1 MEINYHL
8 QGPDLENL
16 RRHLLLGLRRQRGGM
31 IRRLGIW
38 VFIGF
43 AVNFAMRS
51 YRQDDWN
58 VYHYVMW
65 LLPVTL
71 FFVALIWLPIW
82 QRSKYGQRWLEQY
95 AGNYLLNLTPA
106 GISYRAPDGRIS
118 FYAWPEI
125 VGFEAAN
132 TELYLYLRRDIA
144 IPIPCPALGDANDV
158 DNFIRKVRDYWS
170 SHPDNAGKTLP
181 AMAPTPHVIQLAA
194 LAGNL
199 LQATRLAFF
208 INYEPRAF
216 RVSLGIFLQL
226 LLLNL
231 LCIGIVDYVDAMPAP
246 EFNIYGL
253 NKFGITT
260 LLMLGGVAIIGNLT
274 LQRENM
280 LRLLVIISASQIV
293 IHTIYFSGWL
303 AAERWWPDLPQVLL
317 GLYVAAVVWTLAVV
331 FGILRRL
338 YPQPAPSLLFLLS
351 IYAFFTL
358 SLNGLLPSYRLYY
371 PAETEDDSSEY
382 EAANRLDVEDVFYRQ
397 TELLN
402 EELAALQD
410 QRQGKTDLYFVGFAG
425 QADERVFFNDVSLA
439 RNVLDRR
446 FNTAGRSLV
455 LVNNADTVYNAP
467 LANRHNL
474 EAVLQGIARRMDK
487 EEDVLFLYLSSH
499 GAQDHK
505 LSVSFWP
512 LRLNDLK
519 AEDLKTLLDNA
530 GIRNRVI
537 VVSACYSGGFL
548 DVLKDDNTLILTA
561 SSRDHV
567 SYGCGDF
574 TRYTYFGESYFAKAL
589 DKDASFI
596 SAFEEARR
604 LIEEREQNEA
614 LDQSGPQI
622 DVGRNIAG
630 ILENLEVDTAEP
642 GQSLAADLSFDQRV
656 RQGRRFEQDATARD
670 YEKKHVL
677 PAMSAALSKSLT
689 DCLSQHD
696 ANNEN
701 FTLVADILPDGGIN
715 NVDYQPATNTAAC
728 FGKALGGLSLPPLP
742 EELSSLPVFYEM
754 VFAD

>member
-1 MEINYHL
+1 MEINYQL
-8 QGPDLENL
+8 QGPDLDKL
-16 RRHLLLGLRRQRGGM
+16 REHLLQNLRRQRGGM
-31 IRRLGIW
+31 IRRLSIW
-38 VFIGF
+38 VVIGF
-43 AVNFAMRS
+43 AVNVVTRS
-51 YRQDDWN
+51 YRQDDWT
-58 VYHYVMW
+58 VYHYFMW
-65 LLPVTL
+65 LLPITL
-71 FFVALIWLPIW
+71 FFVALIWLSFW
-82 QRSKYGQRWLEQY
+82 QRSRYGQRWLEQY

-106 GISYRAPDGRIS
+106 GLSYRAPDGRVS

-125 VGFEAAN
+125 VGFEASDA
-132 TELYLYLRRDIA
+132 ELYLYLRRDIA
-144 IPIPCPALGDANDV
+144 IPVPCPALGEPADV
-158 DNFIRKVRDYWS
+158 DNFIQTVRGYWS

-181 AMAPTPHVIQLAA
+181 ALAPTPHVIQLAA

-208 INYEPRAF
+208 MNYEPRSF

-260 LLMLGGVAIIGNLT
+260 LLMLGGTAIIGNLT
-274 LQRENM
+274 LRRENM

-293 IHTIYFSGWL
+293 IHTVYFSSWL
-303 AAERWWPDLPQVLL
+303 AAEHWWPDVPQLLL
-317 GLYVAAVVWTLAVV
+317 GLYVAAAVWTLAAV

-371 PAETEDDSSEY
+371 PAEAEDDSAEY

-397 TELLN
+397 PELLN
-402 EELAALQD
+402 EELAALHD
-410 QRQGKTDLYFVGFAG
+410 QRKGKTDLYFVGFAG

-474 EAVLQGIARRMDK
+474 EAVLQGIAQRMDK

-519 AEDLKTLLDNA
+519 AEDLKTMLDNV

-548 DVLKDDNTLILTA
+548 DVLKDDNTLVLTA

-574 TRYTYFGESYFAKAL
+574 TQYTYFGESYFAKAL
-589 DKDASFI
+589 AKDDSFI
-596 SAFEEARR
+596 TAFEAARR

-614 LDQSGPQI
+614 LDPSGPQI

-630 ILENLEVDTAEP
+630 ILENLEVDAAEP
-642 GQSLAADLSFDQRV
+642 DQSLAAELNFDQRV

-677 PAMSAALSKSLT
+677 PAMSAVMSKSLT

-696 ANNEN
+696 ANHEN
-701 FTLVADILPDGGIN
+701 FTLVADILPDGGIG
-715 NVDYQPATNTAAC
+715 NVDYQPVTNTAEC

-742 EELSSLPVFYEM
+742 DELSRLPVFYEM
-754 VFAD
+754 VLAE